1 MLIQPSDSL
10 FMLITSPFDNPD
22 YNFSV
27 FPCRIHN
34 DFSQMIMVGIFQL
47 ILDDNPTGT
56 PAFAGVDVYTET
68 SYWRFRFLKL
78 QVNFN
83 GITQLFQI
91 FFLGKPF

>member
-1 MLIQPSDSL
+1 
-10 FMLITSPFDNPD
+10 MLITSPFDNPD

-27 FPCRIHN
+27 FPCRIRN

-78 QVNFN
+78 
-83 GITQLFQI
+83 
-91 FFLGKPF
+91 